1 MKQQSLASQSVLEK
15 YGRKSGQAAGRRSP
29 TAYRPQRGVG
39 LCHQSDTDET
49 AADAAAL
56 RVSLDQDTTGLFEW
70 REFLP

>member
-39 LCHQSDTDET
+39 LCHQSDTGET
-49 AADAAAL
+49 AADAAGPPCL
-56 RVSLDQDTTGLFEW
+56 LGPGHDR
-70 REFLP
+70 P